1 MSERSEIRG
10 LIAKLMQAIEASIS
24 SSEAVRD
31 AIQELAQRGYEP
43 KMFFVA
49 NAEGKE
55 EEGTIR
61 SGELKFELSQLDRDF
76 LRSILI
82 SQDLPGQE

>member
-31 AIQELAQRGYEP
+31 AIEELAQRGYEP
-43 KMFFVA
+43 KMLMVESSFA
-49 NAEGKE
+49 K
-55 EEGTIR
+55 R
-61 SGELKFELSQLDRDF
+61 PPLLLDCGE
-76 LRSILI
+76 
-82 SQDLPGQE
+82 